1 MNRHT
6 LDASIP
12 VKQPLT
18 EEYLIARRAREGVV
32 SPYVALIV
40 SCCAKVKRTPKGA
53 LNNGL
58 QRSHAAG
65 VGRAKLVGEADLT
78 TLLGK

>member
-40 SCCAKVKRTPKGA
+40 SNLQKRLPR
-53 LNNGL
+53 GL
-58 QRSHAAG
+58 DDRVIRRVRPSE
-65 VGRAKLVGEADLT
+65 RM
-78 TLLGK
+78 